1 MKFRM
6 AFAGFGVVAQGLT
19 ELLIEK
25 KSLLKQQYGMEWDI
39 LAISDLH
46 KGSILDPKGLD
57 MPSVLA
63 HLKKKQTLKGYP
75 APTTGFNVMEMID
88 QAPAN
93 MLVEVTYTNVKT
105 GQPAANHIKKALH
118 KKWHVATTN
127 KGPIINYGKELIQLA
142 KDNNIGLG
150 FEGVV
155 MSGTPTI
162 GLVMRNLAGSCFSE
176 IKGILNGT
184 TNYILSEMEKG
195 LTYSIALH
203 QAQQLGYAEADP
215 TSDVEGWDALGKIII
230 LSHLLMNSHITLDEA
245 HRQGITHITLQDI
258 KEAQKNDQRY
268 KLLARST
275 QKDGNITVSV
285 MPELIPQGDPL
296 ASVQGA
302 TNALTL
308 STDTLG
314 DITIIGAGAGK
325 RETGYSLLTDILYIN
340 HHFGRQ

>member
-25 KSLLKQQYGMEWDI
+25 KTMLKERYGMEWEV

-46 KGSILDPKGLD
+46 KGSIFNPHGLD
-57 MPSVLA
+57 MSAVLTYLEKEKA
-63 HLKKKQTLKGYP
+63 LTGYP
-75 APTTGFNVMEMID
+75 APVTGFTVPEMID
-88 QAPAN
+88 AASAN
-93 MLVEVTYTNVKT
+93 MLIEVTYTDVKT
-105 GQPAANHIKKALH
+105 GQPATDHIKKALQ
-118 KKWHVATTN
+118 KQWHVVTTN
-127 KGPIINYGKELIQLA
+127 KGPIINYGQKLIQMA
-142 KDNNIGLG
+142 KDNNIGFG

-162 GLVMRNLAGSCFSE
+162 GLVLQNLAGSTFSE

-195 LTYSIALH
+195 LDYSTALQ
-203 QAQQLGYAEADP
+203 QAQKLGYAEADP

-230 LSHLLMNSHITLDEA
+230 LSHLLMGTNISLDDA
-245 HRQGITHITLQDI
+245 NRQGITHITPRDI
-258 KEAQKNDQRY
+258 KEAQNNHKRW
-268 KLLARST
+268 KLIARST
-275 QKDGNITVSV
+275 HQNGTTRVSV
-285 MPELIPQGDPL
+285 MPEPLSLSDPL
-296 ASVQGA
+296 ASVHGA

-314 DITIIGAGAGK
+314 DVTIIGPGAGK
-325 RETGYSLLTDILYIN
+325 RETGYSLLTDMLYIHN
-340 HHFGRQ
+340 HFYR